1 MKNSEDGYGD
11 IKVEHYVLK
20 KILPDVG
27 AFGKLKS
34 SSKIQ
39 QLQLVIIAQ

>member
-1 MKNSEDGYGD
+1 MTNSEDGYGD

-20 KILPDVG
+20 KIMSDVG

-34 SSKIQ
+34 SPKIQ
-39 QLQLVIIAQ
+39 LLQLVIIAQ